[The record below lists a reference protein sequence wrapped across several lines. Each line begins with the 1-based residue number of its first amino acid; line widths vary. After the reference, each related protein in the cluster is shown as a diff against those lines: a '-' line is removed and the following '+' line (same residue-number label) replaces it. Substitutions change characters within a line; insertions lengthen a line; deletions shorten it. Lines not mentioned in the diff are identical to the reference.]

1 MLFNS
6 FEFIFLF
13 LPIAFLLYFLLNRFG
28 YVTLA
33 KVWLVL
39 ASLFFY
45 SYWNVKYLPLMLV
58 SLIVNYFIGMHLVQ
72 HRSKVLLTVGLL
84 FNIGMLSYFKYY
96 DFFLENVNELFGTH
110 FALLSLTLPLAI
122 SFYTFQ
128 KIAFLVDTYRGE
140 TEACHFLDYALFIT
154 FFPQL
159 IAGPIVH
166 HAQIM
171 PQFMDRE
178 KKRWQSKY
186 IVLGIFVFAI
196 GIFKKVGIADVLSP
210 LVREGFDVQP
220 SLTFVEAWLSSL
232 AFTFQLY
239 FDFSGYSDMAIGIA
253 LLFNITLPQNF
264 NSPYK
269 AVNIQ
274 DFWHRWHMTLSQ
286 FLTKYVYISLGGNR
300 KGVTRTYVNIMIVFL
315 ISGLWHGA
323 GWTFIFWGFLHGAA
337 SVIHRLWRKMGGC
350 MPPWAGW
357 LITFLFINITWVF
370 FRATSWHDAIKVLKG
385 MIGLNGFE
393 LANSVFPA
401 FISQKMQFL
410 AQYSISFTESYQVSQ
425 LDRTMVVYI
434 LGALCISFFLKN
446 SIQLRDT
453 FRPHIWNAVFTAIL
467 LVYSVLHLTS
477 ISEFLYFNF

>member
-13 LPIAFLLYFLLNRFG
+13 LPIAFLLYFLLNKFG
-28 YVTLA
+28 HATLA
-33 KVWLVL
+33 KAWLVA

-58 SLIVNYFIGMHLVQ
+58 SLIVNYFIGMRLVK
-72 HRSKVLLTVGLL
+72 HKSKLLLTVGLI

-96 DFFLENVNELFGTH
+96 DFFLQNVNALIGTH
-110 FALLSLTLPLAI
+110 FTLLSLTLPLAI

-140 TEACHFLDYALFIT
+140 TKACHFLDYALFVT

-171 PQFMDRE
+171 PQFADSS

-186 IVLGIFVFAI
+186 IVLGIFVFAV

-210 LVREGFDVQP
+210 LVHEGFDVQQ

-253 LLFNITLPQNF
+253 LMFNIKLPQNF

-300 KGVTRTYVNIMIVFL
+300 KGITRTYANIMIVFL

-323 GWTFIFWGFLHGAA
+323 GWTFVFGD
-337 SVIHRLWRKMGGC
+337 SCTV
-350 MPPWAGW
+350 W
-357 LITFLFINITWVF
+357 LLLFIAYGV
-370 FRATSWHDAIKVLKG
+370 KQ
-385 MIGLNGFE
+385 E
-393 LANSVFPA
+393 
-401 FISQKMQFL
+401 
-410 AQYSISFTESYQVSQ
+410 
-425 LDRTMVVYI
+425 
-434 LGALCISFFLKN
+434 GAC
-446 SIQLRDT
+446 Q
-453 FRPHIWNAVFTAIL
+453 PL
-467 LVYSVLHLTS
+467 LVGSLRFSSL
-477 ISEFLYFNF
+477 I